1 MKSRGFTLLEL
12 VIAMVIMAIVAGF
25 SVQFITHAVAIYR
38 QGSERERLMSDVRF
52 GLERLNR
59 EVRDAVPGSLRV
71 EQLDGTAIL
80 DGPCVRFWPIS
91 AVSRYQSL
99 SVNNGTNETE
109 ITLMS
114 PADPPDLVLKPGDR
128 AVVFPLDLDSQA
140 ADCIGNDCVALIK
153 DDSIPPVSDG
163 NITLQLQTAAGTA
176 PVFIDSDTK
185 RIYFAREQVRYCIAN
200 RQLTRAVANIGDN
213 LAANLSDAVLMAEHI
228 SQGFFSDNNAGLYQ
242 SLELALT
249 ASQNNENLEFRHVI
263 RLYNAP

>member
-12 VIAMVIMAIVAGF
+12 VIAMLIMAIVAGF

-71 EQLDGTAIL
+71 TAIAN
-80 DGPCVRFWPIS
+80 GSCVRFWPIS

-128 AVVFPLDLDSQA
+128 AVVFPLDLYSESAGSTSD
-140 ADCIGNDCVALIK
+140 NDFVALIQ
-153 DDSIPPVSDG
+153 DDPIPTASDG

-176 PVFIDSDTK
+176 PEFIDSDTK

-213 LAANLSDAVLMAEHI
+213 FAANLSDAVLMAKHI
-228 SQGFFSDNNAGLYQ
+228 SQGVFSENKAGLYQ
-242 SLELALT
+242 SLGLALT